1 VAGPQK
7 PLTERYPADAVRVL
21 DPEERARFL
30 DASGAARDDHRL
42 AWELLYRL
50 EPALYARL
58 VAGERL
64 HDGILDWLPAHSERV
79 LEVGAGAGRLTLEL
93 VQRSAQLTAVE
104 PAAPLREILR
114 ERLRQA
120 GAEHASVVPGF
131 FDDLPAPER
140 SHDLVISCSAFTVGV
155 LDDPDGV
162 LDVMESRCA
171 PGGLLVLVWPS
182 DVSWLC
188 ARGFQ
193 HIAFAGPMIAE
204 YESPEE
210 ALALARIFYP
220 GAAATIARLGSRFV
234 DYATLG
240 LNAPRDLCWK
250 RCP

>member
-1 VAGPQK
+1 MAGSQK

-30 DASGAARDDHRL
+30 DSSGAARDDHCL

-64 HDGILDWLPAHSERV
+64 HDGILHWLPAHCESV
-79 LEVGAGAGRLTLEL
+79 LEVGAGSGRLTMEL
-93 VQRSAQLTAVE
+93 AQRSAQLTAVE

-120 GAEHASVVPGF
+120 GADHARVVPGF

-140 SHDLVISCSAFTVGV
+140 SHDLVISCSAFTVAALG
-155 LDDPDGV
+155 DPDGV
-162 LDVMESRCA
+162 LEVMESRCE

-188 ARGFQ
+188 ERGFQ
-193 HIAFAGPMIAE
+193 HITFSGPMIVE

-210 ALALARIFYP
+210 AVVLARIFYP
-220 GAAATIARLGSRFV
+220 HAAATIARLGSRFV